1 MGATGPEPPP
11 EEGHEESGGR
21 VASAR
26 HRAEVASAAAR
37 EKIED
42 ARVRFPLVRRAFD
55 VIDRDAERLGGLLAG
70 ALAYRLFLWLLPF
83 ALLVVGLLGALTSID
98 DGTPAEVT
106 GDFGLHGSLASA
118 VADGAKDKGWW
129 IAIVVGLFG
138 TLWAGVGAEKAIRIS
153 HASAWEMPRQKARSP
168 IHATLGFTGVV
179 LALIAVTMVAARL
192 READQGAGI
201 VATLFVGVLYFVA
214 WMFVQVRLPHRRGH
228 WTQLVPGALLVAVG
242 VEGLHLFTVWYLVGR
257 AERAQ
262 STYGAIGSA
271 LVILLWLYI
280 VARLVV
286 GAAVL
291 NSELARKHGDEA
303 EDAAGDEAGDT
314 VREPR
319 WNRDA

>member
-1 MGATGPEPPP
+1 VDATGPEPPP
-11 EEGHEESGGR
+11 EEREQAGGR
-21 VASAR
+21 IASAR

-37 EKIED
+37 VKIEE
-42 ARVRFPLVRRAFD
+42 ARVRFPLVQRAFD
-55 VIDRDAERLGGLLAG
+55 VIDRDAERLGGLLGG

-83 ALLVVGLLGALTSID
+83 ALLVVGLLGAVTSID

-106 GDFGLHGSLASA
+106 DDFGLGGTLAEA
-118 VADGAKDKGWW
+118 VADGARDRGWW

-153 HASAWEMPRQKARSP
+153 HAWAWGVPREKASSP
-168 IHATLGFTGVV
+168 VRATLGFNGIV
-179 LALIAVTMVAARL
+179 LALIVVTMVAARL

-201 VATLFVGVLYFVA
+201 AATLLVGVLYFVA
-214 WMFVQVRLPHRRGH
+214 WMFVQARLPRRRGH
-228 WTQLVPGALLVAVG
+228 WTQMVPGALLVAVG
-242 VEGLHLFTVWYLVGR
+242 VEVLHLVTVWYLVGR
-257 AERAQ
+257 AERAA

-291 NSELARKHGDEA
+291 NAELARRPGE
-303 EDAAGDEAGDT
+303 ERPE
-314 VREPR
+314 EPR
-319 WNRDA
+319 WTLRD